1 MAPASLPLIKHVS
14 YAILALLLSA
24 TAATA
29 GNITLASGFNVL
41 VRGDMTLKADVGGR
55 TAVGGNA
62 TFQNFAIGSGDN
74 GSNGAALAPDAARY
88 DLVVGGVASLANG
101 SIVKGSAYAGS
112 ASVTSVG
119 FATAGASMHTGGL
132 APVDIVNMLSDAEA
146 LSQGLTGLASNGTAN
161 AQWGGLTLTGSDS
174 ALNVF
179 DLTTAMLSGLHS
191 VNIIVPTTST
201 VLFNVTGDALAMQHM
216 GINVNG
222 AQDNAM
228 SNQLL
233 WNFQELTSL
242 TLNGL
247 GWRGSILA
255 PWATMHLAN
264 GNVNGQVIVDNLFTS
279 WGGEYH
285 NVAFTGDLPY
295 APPVDPEPTPVPE
308 PAVTLLLGGA
318 GLACAYRFGR
328 PAAAWL
334 RRRRS

>member
-1 MAPASLPLIKHVS
+1 MIKTIS
-14 YAILALLLSA
+14 YAILGLVLSVS
-24 TAATA
+24 AATA
-29 GNITLASGFNVL
+29 DSITLAQGFNVL

-74 GSNGAALAPDAARY
+74 GSNGAALAPDASRY
-88 DLVVGGVASLANG
+88 DLVVGGVASLSNG
-101 SIVKGSAYAGS
+101 SIAKGSAWAGS
-112 ASVTSVG
+112 ASATSVG
-119 FATAGASMHTGGL
+119 FPTAGASLQTGGTV
-132 APVDIVNMLSDAEA
+132 PVDIATMLSDAEA
-146 LSQGLTGLASNGTAN
+146 LSRELTGLSANGSAN
-161 AQWGGLTLTGSDS
+161 AQWGGLTLTGTDS

-191 VNIIVPTTST
+191 VNIIVPTSST
-201 VLFNVTGDALAMQHM
+201 VLFNVTGDTLAMQYM

-228 SNQLL
+228 SGQLL
-233 WNFQELTSL
+233 WNFQDLTSL

-255 PWATMHLAN
+255 PWATMQLAN

-285 NVAFTGDLPY
+285 NVAFTGDLPN
-295 APPVDPEPTPVPE
+295 APAAPEPTPVPE
-308 PAVTLLLGGA
+308 PSVTLLLGGA
-318 GLACAYRFGR
+318 GLACAYRFRR
-328 PAAAWL
+328 PAATLL
-334 RRRRS
+334 RRVRS